1 VYAQLQALGLIEG
14 ALTPW
19 LRNDN
24 RDLLIYDKTWGSLV
38 TYDGLNDVNADF
50 GNAW

>member
-1 VYAQLQALGLIEG
+1 MGD
-14 ALTPW
+14 W
-19 LRNDN
+19 LRGDN
-24 RDLLIYDKTWGSLV
+24 RDLLIYDKTWGGVV